1 MATDWGLLIWTLLSS
16 TSPFPSEN
24 LPEKADRDQYE
35 LLCLNNTRAPVDAF
49 KECHLAQV
57 PSHAVVAR
65 SVDGKEN
72 LIWELLRKAQVSPP
86 TVPLPAWI
94 WWWGGFLP
102 SFPNFLPLWKIQWP
116 ACLGRTPYS

>member
-86 TVPLPAWI
+86 TVPYPLGS
-94 WWWGGFLP
+94 GGGEVSFLP
-102 SFPNFLPLWKIQWP
+102 SLTPLLSILFQFQP
-116 ACLGRTPYS
+116 I